1 MPYPERLTGDDDA
14 ESTIIVSESDAR
26 DAVRL
31 LGLLTD
37 ALDKKDE
44 EVADSNSPGQIS
56 RYELR
61 LRARVVINSRRHR
74 FRFFKRSMFGEPAWD
89 MLLVLYITE
98 PAEGSQSISRLAE
111 LVETP
116 LSTAVRW
123 IDYLER
129 EKLVEREPHPT
140 DKRVI
145 FIRLSEKGR
154 EQIDGYLCGQP
165 WVPAER

>member
-1 MPYPERLTGDDDA
+1 MSDPERPAGDDGM
-14 ESTIIVSESDAR
+14 ESTVILSESDAR
-26 DAVRL
+26 EAVRL

-37 ALDKKDE
+37 ALDKKEGSGD
-44 EVADSNSPGQIS
+44 DSPEPIS
-56 RYELR
+56 RSELL

-74 FRFFKRSMFGEPAWD
+74 FRYFKRSMFGEPAWD
-89 MLLVLYITE
+89 MLLALYIIE
-98 PAEGSQSISRLAE
+98 PSEGRQSISQLAE
-111 LVETP
+111 RVETP
-116 LSTAVRW
+116 LSTTVRW

-154 EQIDGYLCGQP
+154 ELIDGYLSGQSWSP
-165 WVPAER
+165 SEA

>member
-1 MPYPERLTGDDDA
+1 MSDPERLAGDDGM
-14 ESTIIVSESDAR
+14 ESTVILSESDAR
-26 DAVRL
+26 EAVRL

-37 ALDKKDE
+37 ALDKKEGSGD
-44 EVADSNSPGQIS
+44 DSPEPIS
-56 RYELR
+56 RSELL

-74 FRFFKRSMFGEPAWD
+74 FRYFKRSMFGEPAWD
-89 MLLVLYITE
+89 MLLALYIIE
-98 PAEGSQSISRLAE
+98 PSEGRQSISQLAE
-111 LVETP
+111 RVETP
-116 LSTAVRW
+116 LSTTVRW

-154 EQIDGYLCGQP
+154 ELIDGYLSGQSWSP
-165 WVPAER
+165 SEA

>member
-1 MPYPERLTGDDDA
+1 MPYPERLAGDDGP
-14 ESTIIVSESDAR
+14 ESKIILSESDAR
-26 DAVRL
+26 EAVRL

-37 ALDKKDE
+37 ALGKKDE
-44 EVADSNSPGQIS
+44 EVADAGSPGQIS
-56 RYELR
+56 RHELR
-61 LRARVVINSRRHR
+61 LRARVVINSRRYR
-74 FRFFKRSMFGEPAWD
+74 FGFFKRSMFGEPAWD

-98 PAEGSQSISRLAE
+98 PAEGCLSISQLAD

-154 EQIDGYLCGQP
+154 EKIDGYLCGQP
-165 WVPAER
+165 WVPA